1 MLHVRGSV
9 IFLNLTINFCVSH
22 IRKIDIPYLKFTT
35 ATKIHQHQFHAALY
49 SRRQFLSNFF
59 APFALYSRC
68 CGCGCCCLCCF
79 FYRCLQSRSH
89 FHLLP
94 YFHSPY
100 TVLSYMSNNIKNA
113 NKLDFIFEDS
123 PFWFCLHSTFNS
135 TNPLH
140 VPSLVLFFFSP
151 ILFFHKKIILKTN
164 VKINNKPSNKRIEIT
179 AFANRLSYRAHYRK
193 N

>member
-1 MLHVRGSV
+1 MENRLNWNICIASLHSPLSPPFPHV
-9 IFLNLTINFCVSH
+9 T
-22 IRKIDIPYLKFTT
+22 RKGFRCFPEFDN
-35 ATKIHQHQFHAALY
+35 
-49 SRRQFLSNFF
+49 QFLCIAYKENRHSVLEIHNCHQNPSSPVPCGFVFTQTIFIEFF
-59 APFALYSRC
+59 CSVCSLQSLLWLWLLLFVL
-68 CGCGCCCLCCF
+68 F

-140 VPSLVLFFFSP
+140 VPSLVFFFFSP
-151 ILFFHKKIILKTN
+151 FYFFT
-164 VKINNKPSNKRIEIT
+164 KR
-179 AFANRLSYRAHYRK
+179 SYWK
-193 N
+193 LT